1 MFFPK
6 FTAWMCSTN
15 RNGLNPCRGTVS
27 LRDDHFLIKISHNK
41 PPNNYL
47 EDTIR
52 LRNEVKKKALE
63 SIFDSAKYIVED
75 VLKDFHLK
83 NPMLFWRI
91 ELGKIQGRKILRIF
105 SSWLIKNSFQ
115 INFIGENYFVEL
127 RKVVGNIWYL
137 SQIHTLSFFQS
148 KTVVYRRDIKIVDK
162 NVFQQLFSIHVFI
175 CKGSSTNQDSLAFV
189 SWQVE
194 KPPTT

>member
-1 MFFPK
+1 MQTTPTGYFSPKYSIIEKGSRKNTDLLLDGQGFCYTVKCSFPNSR
-6 FTAWMCSTN
+6 TWMCSTN

-27 LRDDHFLIKISHNK
+27 LRDEHFLIKISHNH

-83 NPMLFWRI
+83 NSMLFWRI

-115 INFIGENYFVEL
+115 TNFM
-127 RKVVGNIWYL
+127 
-137 SQIHTLSFFQS
+137 S
-148 KTVVYRRDIKIVDK
+148 
-162 NVFQQLFSIHVFI
+162 
-175 CKGSSTNQDSLAFV
+175 
-189 SWQVE
+189 
-194 KPPTT
+194 

>member
-27 LRDDHFLIKISHNK
+27 LRDDHFLIKISHNH

-75 VLKDFHLK
+75 VLKDVHLK
-83 NPMLFWRI
+83 NSMLFWRI

-115 INFIGENYFVEL
+115 TNFM
-127 RKVVGNIWYL
+127 
-137 SQIHTLSFFQS
+137 S
-148 KTVVYRRDIKIVDK
+148 
-162 NVFQQLFSIHVFI
+162 
-175 CKGSSTNQDSLAFV
+175 
-189 SWQVE
+189 
-194 KPPTT
+194 